1 MERNEDMNRAPGLIK
16 AAEGHY
22 MDWPAILGGSVVA
35 VAVGSVFAGFGAA
48 LGLSTIS
55 AEPGAGS
62 FNFMVI
68 VTAVWIMVTLVSSYM
83 TGGYI
88 AGRMRRRIDTATADE
103 ITARDGINGLVVW
116 GLGIVVSVLVL
127 GSAVS
132 TTLSTA
138 GSLASSAGAAAGNVA
153 AAAGSA
159 LGGAAQG
166 ALTAAGVMV
175 PDAAKA
181 DPMAYVTSTLLRP
194 AQVAPVTGGTGSA
207 TTTADLAAEAAGIL
221 GNVVA
226 TGAISDT
233 ERRYLESAV
242 MANAGVTQPEAAAK
256 VESAVT
262 AAQAAGAKVAKAE
275 ADAKAAA
282 LQLEADAKTLAIKTA
297 ELARVSTILTAFL
310 LAAGAMVAGAAAY
323 VGAVRGGRHRDEARI
338 FGGFAYRG

>member
-1 MERNEDMNRAPGLIK
+1 MERNEDIGRAPGLIK

-35 VAVGSVFAGFGAA
+35 VAVGTVFAGFGAA

-68 VTAVWIMVTLVSSYM
+68 VSAVWIMVTLVSSYM

-127 GSAVS
+127 GSVVS

-138 GSLASSAGAAAGNVA
+138 GSIASSAGSAASDVVVA
-153 AAAGSA
+153 TGTV

-175 PDAAKA
+175 PSAAKA

-194 AQVAPVTGGTGSA
+194 AQVAPTTGGTTS
-207 TTTADLAAEAAGIL
+207 ADLAKEATGIL

-226 TGAISDT
+226 TGKISDT
-233 ERRYLESAV
+233 ERSYLESAV
-242 MANAGVTQPEAAAK
+242 TANAGIAQPEAAAR
-256 VESAVT
+256 VEAAVT
-262 AAQAAGAKVAKAE
+262 AAQAAGAEVAKAE

-282 LQLEADAKTLAIKTA
+282 LQLETDAKALAVKTA

-323 VGAVRGGRHRDEARI
+323 IGAVRGGRHRDEARI